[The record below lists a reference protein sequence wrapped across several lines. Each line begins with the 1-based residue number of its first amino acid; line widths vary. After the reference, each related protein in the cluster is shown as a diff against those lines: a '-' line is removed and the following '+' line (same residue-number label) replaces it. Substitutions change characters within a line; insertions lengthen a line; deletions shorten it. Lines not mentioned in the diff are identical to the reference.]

1 MDMNEALVAAMGRMQ
16 SKMQKQRTAVRDLE
30 QKLTQCR
37 HDNAVLHTMVA
48 DRGRAIDQYRGTLEG
63 LRAEVRE
70 FSDNNAKQAG
80 HIARLEQETKQER
93 GRAKDAERELR
104 GLETKLNSAHMI
116 LRDMAVLIIAYS
128 EGHTWDD
135 DAKDMVNQYSTC
147 DWMQKA
153 HKDFER
159 CTADGITPALR
170 DVPEPKLGEVNPG
183 ESAIF
188 SELAVGDHFIYSGSI
203 WMKETD
209 KFAGRPGTGTT
220 MMLGHDVG
228 VWKLRPTIYIPPGSL
243 PPIPD
248 MQMQLVNVHEA
259 LENTM
264 NGLRADMN
272 KRLDTVAMN
281 ERHTRSMLLAH
292 GERLKDLED
301 VAHTP
306 ELKPSFVV
314 EPGEHIGGVLPT
326 TEGRP
331 FGRNEH
337 EAEEYV
343 PPKVPIAGLM
353 ERVATLEMRADA
365 SQRRVDEIYQLM
377 QRGHVCD
384 EPGCRNL
391 AFNHPNCLQHD

>member
-1 MDMNEALVAAMGRMQ
+1 MQ
-16 SKMQKQRTAVRDLE
+16 RKLAKQRISVRDLE
-30 QKLTQCR
+30 QKLAKCR
-37 HDNAVLHTMVA
+37 TDNTVLHTMVS
-48 DRGRAIDQYRGTLEG
+48 DRERVIEQYRGTLEG

-80 HIARLEQETKQER
+80 RIARLEQEAKQER
-93 GRAKDAERELR
+93 GRASDAERELR

-170 DVPEPKLGEVNPG
+170 DVPERKIEHRC
-183 ESAIF
+183 
-188 SELAVGDHFIYSGSI
+188 GDP
-203 WMKETD
+203 
-209 KFAGRPGTGTT
+209 R
-220 MMLGHDVG
+220 
-228 VWKLRPTIYIPPGSL
+228 
-243 PPIPD
+243 
-248 MQMQLVNVHEA
+248 
-259 LENTM
+259 
-264 NGLRADMN
+264 NGA
-272 KRLDTVAMN
+272 
-281 ERHTRSMLLAH
+281 
-292 GERLKDLED
+292 
-301 VAHTP
+301 P
-306 ELKPSFVV
+306 ELQA
-314 EPGEHIGGVLPT
+314 

-353 ERVATLEMRADA
+353 ERVATLESDHALLEERFDVIAHSGLTARVHRIEQDIATLVDA
-365 SQRRVDEIYQLM
+365 HNQQVQGNARVLERFKDLEDNAHTPDDTEGLM
-377 QRGHVCD
+377 ERVAKLEQAHQ
-384 EPGCRNL
+384 NL
-391 AFNHPNCLQHD
+391 NACIDAIREDMAEGKRQFDTHTHHGPKHD